1 MVACLIQG
9 ATETGFTVVSMLYA
23 CLRLQ
28 AGSINDEDEQSY
40 IKYLL
45 FIQFLTGVFFSEI
58 TANTIIK
65 RVIIYS
71 VT

>member
-1 MVACLIQG
+1 MVACLIQE

-45 FIQFLTGVFFSEI
+45 FIRS
-58 TANTIIK
+58 
-65 RVIIYS
+65 Y
-71 VT
+71 